1 MLFEN
6 NWFISWSIGEE
17 STYQTCESRVDS
29 LVDCKQSRLR
39 RKFGG
44 RAGKKDR
51 VRKYSPLFFSLS
63 LLYSSYQLHL
73 LALSKFSP
81 KWACQQA
88 NSFLI
93 IPPASCYK
101 LSLLSKHFSLP
112 SILLLSQAMKLVT
125 QKHTKRIE
133 IHQWEITKINMTL
146 WSRWSNFVFL
156 RGNHRWLTAAK
167 KAKVSWLLNFRVHV
181 FLKSTVVQRVTNI
194 NIYSLQ
200 YQYIIKRKV
209 MRINKLI
216 TKGKIP
222 WSFTKFSQLIL

>member
-6 NWFISWSIGEE
+6 NWFISWSIREE

-88 NSFLI
+88 NSLLI
-93 IPPASCYK
+93 IPAAICYK
-101 LSLLSKHFSLP
+101 LLLLSQHFSLP
-112 SILLLSQAMKLVT
+112 SILLPVLSQAMKLVT

-167 KAKVSWLLNFRVHV
+167 KAKVSWLLNFRVHM
-181 FLKSTVVQRVTNI
+181 FLKSTVSPKSYQH
-194 NIYSLQ
+194 Q
-200 YQYIIKRKV
+200 YLLLTVSIHHQK
-209 MRINKLI
+209 
-216 TKGKIP
+216 KGYEN
-222 WSFTKFSQLIL
+222 

>member
-6 NWFISWSIGEE
+6 NWFISWSIREE
-17 STYQTCESRVDS
+17 STYQTWESRVDS

-101 LSLLSKHFSLP
+101 LLLLSQHFSLP
-112 SILLLSQAMKLVT
+112 SILLLSQAMMLVT
-125 QKHTKRIE
+125 QKYTKRIE
-133 IHQWEITKINMTL
+133 IHQWEITTINMTL

-181 FLKSTVVQRVTNI
+181 FLKSTVSPKSYQH
-194 NIYSLQ
+194 Q
-200 YQYIIKRKV
+200 YLLLTVSIHHQK
-209 MRINKLI
+209 
-216 TKGKIP
+216 KGYEN
-222 WSFTKFSQLIL
+222 

>member
-6 NWFISWSIGEE
+6 NWFISWSIREE

-29 LVDCKQSRLR
+29 LVHCKQSRLR

-81 KWACQQA
+81 KRHKWACQQA
-88 NSFLI
+88 NSLLI

-101 LSLLSKHFSLP
+101 LLLLSQHFSLP
-112 SILLLSQAMKLVT
+112 SILLLSQAVTLVT

-156 RGNHRWLTAAK
+156 RGNRRWLIAVK
-167 KAKVSWLLNFRVHV
+167 KAKVSWLLNFRVHM
-181 FLKSTVVQRVTNI
+181 FLKSTVSPKSYQH
-194 NIYSLQ
+194 Q
-200 YQYIIKRKV
+200 YFLLTVSIHHQKKSYE
-209 MRINKLI
+209 N
-216 TKGKIP
+216 
-222 WSFTKFSQLIL
+222 